1 MIEEQIKTIKR
12 SFREDIALLT
22 CLSFMTGL
30 TAAACFHDLRALWI
44 FLLFV
49 PLITVCLI
57 SLCGKVRIYKNLKN
71 ARNSKII
78 KSEIFCKKID
88 FIFINE
94 GGKYYKTGKKLFATK
109 IYDSEEKLYI
119 YVFSDSLSEIT
130 YPADLEFAS
139 EYSKKITARLKDK
152 KLHIK
157 CYDDTNLIAEIKELP
172 LYEINNW
179 KNGRYF

>member
-1 MIEEQIKTIKR
+1 MIEEQIKTIKK
-12 SFREDIALLT
+12 SFRVNIALLVCASFPT
-22 CLSFMTGL
+22 CL
-30 TAAACFHDLRALWI
+30 TAAACFRDLRALWI
-44 FLLFV
+44 FLLFAL
-49 PLITVCLI
+49 LITLGLI

-71 ARNSKII
+71 ARNAKLI
-78 KSEIFCKKID
+78 KSEILCKKVD
-88 FIFINE
+88 FIFNNE
-94 GGKYYKTGKKLFATK
+94 GGKYHKTGKKLFAAK

-119 YVFSDSLSEIT
+119 YVFADSLTEIT

-139 EYSKKITARLKDK
+139 KYSKKITARLKDK

-157 CYDDTNLIAEIKELP
+157 CYGDTNLIAEIKELP